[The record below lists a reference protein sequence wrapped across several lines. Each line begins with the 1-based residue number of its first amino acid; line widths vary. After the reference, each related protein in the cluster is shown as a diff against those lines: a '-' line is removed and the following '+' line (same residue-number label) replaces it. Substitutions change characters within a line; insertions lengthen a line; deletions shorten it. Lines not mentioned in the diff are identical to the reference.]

1 MGRKNITTRLKRQ
14 HKTRKELAAAS
25 GYSLQ
30 YVYSTLNGKD
40 RLPKS
45 TEAKYDEVLTEWENG
60 GKNGKKEQGI

>member
-40 RLPKS
+40 KLPKR
-45 TEAKYDEVLTEWENG
+45 TEARYDEVLTMWETARENA
-60 GKNGKKEQGI
+60 KKEAGV